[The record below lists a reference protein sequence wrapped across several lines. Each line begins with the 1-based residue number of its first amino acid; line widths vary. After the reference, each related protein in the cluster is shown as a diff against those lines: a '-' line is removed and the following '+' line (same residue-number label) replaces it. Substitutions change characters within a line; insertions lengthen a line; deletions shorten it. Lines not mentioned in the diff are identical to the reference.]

1 LSESGAS
8 GFLSMANLPDD
19 YWAYDE
25 ATQTLSGRRSRA
37 VFTLAQN
44 LEVRLNEARPVTGG
58 LLFGL
63 GQSLPSTP
71 RPPRSRTKPDKSKD
85 TARPKQKQ
93 KRRR

>member
-1 LSESGAS
+1 MAS
-8 GFLSMANLPDD
+8 LPDD

-44 LEVRLNEARPVTGG
+44 LEVRLNEAKPVTGG

-63 GQSLPSTP
+63 GESLPSSA
-71 RPPRSRTKPDKSKD
+71 RPPRARTKPDKAGAKN
-85 TARPKQKQ
+85 KQ